1 MFQALLYIVQASI
14 LFLARPLIL
23 SLTNIC
29 WRMSW
34 VLHPGSSL
42 FFTLWVTCGMC
53 SFITFINRVFQIVR
67 LSSISEE
74 ASSTDHDNYDSAVE
88 FGVQKNK
95 MNNNFWSFSVLLLL
109 FFSRDTNSAFRF
121 LYKEL
126 YPSTYTYKRVLR
138 VNRCSSPFGVSS
150 ITSGVV
156 LPSIAN
162 LGSRQVWLRQVSLIA
177 NTSNLLMSTSAVIS
191 SKWPARRD
199 RIFKWHS
206 FRLFSLSN

>member
-1 MFQALLYIVQASI
+1 
-14 LFLARPLIL
+14 
-23 SLTNIC
+23 
-29 WRMSW
+29 
-34 VLHPGSSL
+34 
-42 FFTLWVTCGMC
+42 MC

-67 LSSISEE
+67 LSSTSEE

-95 MNNNFWSFSVLLLL
+95 MNNNFDPSVCCCCC
-109 FFSRDTNSAFRF
+109 FFLETNSAFRF

-126 YPSTYTYKRVLR
+126 YQSTYTYKRVLR
-138 VNRCSSPFGVSS
+138 VNRCSSPFRVSS

-162 LGSRQVWLRQVSLIA
+162 LGSRQVSLIA
-177 NTSNLLMSTSAVIS
+177 NTSNLLMSISAVIS